1 MAVPRL
7 VCGRLTFRL
16 WTNAMALITTADVPP
31 ADRFEFWRETI
42 ARSALQFR
50 MQPAEHAPL
59 GEIRFAAMGDLAIMH
74 IDGAVAT
81 RYARTRVE
89 IARSQGP
96 YNFLH
101 LQLQGGCLLQS
112 GEQRSVLAV
121 GDAFVVDPLRE
132 FDMTSVPDNSG
143 KRALVVRFRKEALSA
158 RVGRPDLVP
167 CAVLRRDR
175 PIARLLSSYLINGLE
190 VADGVTAE
198 AATLFE
204 EHAVELLAQA
214 LRESWA
220 EQLEPSQAWREGLFV
235 RACRLIKLRFGD
247 PDLAPEALARE
258 LGVSTRLLQRIFAE
272 REETVMK
279 RVFAERIARAAELLC
294 ASDAAHRSVTDIAFV
309 CGFSDSSH
317 FGRVFATQMAATPT
331 EWRRR
336 GPSHSRLD
344 TD

>member
-7 VCGRLTFRL
+7 DCGRLTFRL
-16 WTNAMALITTADVPP
+16 WTNAMAVIITTPDAPP
-31 ADRFEFWRETI
+31 DDRFEFWRETI

-50 MQPAEHAPL
+50 MEPMERLPR
-59 GEIRFAAMGDLAIMH
+59 GEIRFVTAGGLAIMH
-74 IDGAVAT
+74 IDGALAT

-96 YNFLH
+96 FNFLH
-101 LQLQGGCLLQS
+101 LQLNGDCLLRS

-121 GDAFVVDPLRE
+121 GDAFVADPLRE
-132 FDMTSVPDNSG
+132 FDMTFAAPD
-143 KRALVVRFRKEALSA
+143 KRSLVVRFRKEVLSA
-158 RVGRPDLVP
+158 RVGRPDLIP

-190 VADGVTAE
+190 VADGVTPE
-198 AATLFE
+198 AAVLFE
-204 EHAVELLAQA
+204 EHATELLTQA

-220 EQLEPSQAWREGLFV
+220 EQPEPSQALREGLFV
-235 RACRLIKLRFGD
+235 RARRLIKLRFGD
-247 PDLAPEALARE
+247 PDLGPEALARE

-272 REETVMK
+272 RGETVMK
-279 RVFAERIARAAELLC
+279 RVFAERIGRAAELLC
-294 ASDAAHRSVTDIAFV
+294 AADAAHRSVTDIAFA

-317 FGRVFATQMAATPT
+317 FGRVFATQMAMTPT

-336 GPSHSRLD
+336 GRG
-344 TD
+344 TTAG

>member
-1 MAVPRL
+1 MAV
-7 VCGRLTFRL
+7 
-16 WTNAMALITTADVPP
+16 ITTADVPP
-31 ADRFEFWRETI
+31 GDRFEFWRETI

-50 MQPAEHAPL
+50 MQPMEHAQR
-59 GEIRFAAMGDLAIMH
+59 GEIRVSAAGSLAMME
-74 IDGAVAT
+74 IDGAVAN
-81 RYARTRVE
+81 RYTRTRVE

-96 YNFLH
+96 HNFLH
-101 LQLQGGCLLQS
+101 LQLEGGLLLQS
-112 GEQRSVLAV
+112 GEQQSVLAV

-132 FDMTSVPDNSG
+132 FDMTSVSDNSR

-158 RVGRPDLVP
+158 RIGRPDLVP
-167 CAVLRRDR
+167 CAVLRRDQ
-175 PIARLLSSYLINGLE
+175 PIARILSSYLINGFE
-190 VADGVTAE
+190 VADGITPE

-220 EQLEPSQAWREGLFV
+220 EQPEPSQALREGLFV

-279 RVFAERIARAAELLC
+279 RVFAERTARAAELLC
-294 ASDAAHRSVTDIAFV
+294 ASDAAHRSVTDIAFA

-317 FGRVFATQMAATPT
+317 FGRVFATQMAMTPT
-331 EWRRR
+331 QWRRR
-336 GPSHSRLD
+336 EPPNYGTID
-344 TD
+344 